1 MTTVFDRPLAG
12 FRYVRTRPRDTLQ
25 RVALREL
32 GDASQWASL
41 ISINKLEPPYL
52 TDDATLASDTVFL
65 NGSSQ
70 YLIVPA
76 ATAATQNPD
85 PTSVFGTDIAL
96 DGNGLIILGDVDMA
110 TVSGPANLEQALNN
124 ALATDQGELL
134 FHPTYGTLIRRIL
147 GATVGP
153 TRTQLAASYAQAT
166 VIADARISTATATA
180 TASGDSI
187 TVTVDATTVNGESA
201 SASATT

>member
-1 MTTVFDRPLAG
+1 MTTVFDRALAG
-12 FRYVRTRPRDTLQ
+12 YRYVRTRPRDTLQ

-32 GDASQWASL
+32 GDASKWTSL
-41 ISINKLEPPYL
+41 IAINKLQPPYL
-52 TDDATLASDTVFL
+52 TDEASLAGDTVLL

-76 ATAATQNPD
+76 ATAASQNAD
-85 PTSVFGTDIAL
+85 PTSVFGTDIGL
-96 DGNGLIILGDVDMA
+96 DDNGLIMLGDVDIA
-110 TVSGPANLEQALNN
+110 TISGTANLSQALEN

-134 FHPTYGTLIRRIL
+134 FHPSYGTLIRRIL

-166 VIADARISTATATA
+166 VVADARISTATATA
-180 TASGDSI
+180 TASGDAI
-187 TVTVDATTVNGESA
+187 TIAVEAVTVAGESA
-201 SASATT
+201 SATTTV